1 MSVKMRFSVT
11 VVVFLFSMDD
21 FLLLLLFY
29 EARTRNLKMPNIEEN
44 KNEKALLRKAYLE
57 KIGSLTGSCEAAAG
71 FSSDSEK
78 AHDCARKRRMA
89 GFLYSIAP

>member
-21 FLLLLLFY
+21 LLLLLLLFY

-44 KNEKALLRKAYLE
+44 KNEKALLRKA
-57 KIGSLTGSCEAAAG
+57 
-71 FSSDSEK
+71 
-78 AHDCARKRRMA
+78 
-89 GFLYSIAP
+89 